1 MSSWRAAGLNYV
13 RYSNIAANLVRQA
26 LKPEL
31 RAAAAKRDDSSVR
44 LTPWKDG
51 KPNRSAAAA
60 SE

>member
-51 KPNRSAAAA
+51 KPNTGKP
-60 SE
+60 E